1 MLDGQEWR
9 RLFHDVWVHA
19 AVPDT
24 REIRLAVVALV
35 LPAYAVICGPTA
47 AWLYGADVR
56 RRDDLDI
63 HVSFPKGRRRRRQQ
77 GLVVTQ
83 ETLAVADV
91 WEIRGIHVT
100 SPVRTA
106 FDCLR
111 FLNRMEAVV
120 AADALTQ
127 LRRTTL
133 EELESYFASRRGL
146 RNLRIGRRRLDL
158 VDPGAE
164 SPMESRMRL
173 RLIDFGLPAPVTQF
187 EVRTPSGAFV
197 ARLDLAYPDCKVAVE
212 YDGAWH
218 FARRREDDRRR
229 DAARALG
236 WIVLVFSADD
246 VYGSPEAMC
255 SAVAAA
261 RRRATSSSATSATF

>member
-1 MLDGQEWR
+1 LRDRPFTRAEALQHGVTSRMLDGQEWR

-24 REIRLAVVALV
+24 REIRLAAVALV

-146 RNLRIGRRRLDL
+146 RNLRIGRYRLEL

-164 SPMESRMRL
+164 SPMETRVRL
-173 RLIDFGLPAPVTQF
+173 RLIDFGLPAPETQF

-229 DAARALG
+229 
-236 WIVLVFSADD
+236 
-246 VYGSPEAMC
+246 
-255 SAVAAA
+255 
-261 RRRATSSSATSATF
+261 ATSPSATSATF